1 MLKLRSIAV
10 ELTARCNQRC
20 IYCYNPWRTAPP
32 AVEADLPTERICRL
46 LDRVLVEAQ
55 PDQITLT
62 GGEPFLR
69 ADLLE
74 IIDYVNARH
83 IPVAI
88 VSNGGLVDEAAA
100 AGLAKRIVNHV
111 QLTLAGPDP
120 GLHDLHCGTGT
131 FETTVAAVRRL
142 VAAGV
147 PVGGSFLCTRRNYS
161 AARDTYRR
169 MHELGVRRHFAFNR
183 FNPSGNAVKQ
193 VLQLLP
199 RRSEVCEAL
208 RQADGF
214 AADHAA
220 TVDCTMPIPRCAIEE
235 ADYPRVRFGR
245 CAVGSPQAEYA
256 VDPQGRLKLCP
267 LQRQTIGSLWESSL
281 EELVARGAA
290 EKFRAAVPA
299 FCRPCP
305 HQGEC
310 LGGCGAAA
318 EWVFGRPD
326 ELDPFLAQH
335 VMPEFSQRVAASGQE
350 TAWVTGLSSAPV
362 PARETPAPQSRVC
375 IDPWFDLVYHALAHL
390 PVAAADASTLM
401 DEEYVRWIG
410 AQFARRAAGGVLPP
424 RMLVADAPLM
434 AAAYDASQQGFLLH
448 AWPLLFDRIDTFL
461 ESANVDFRQC
471 TWADGEPGRLAAAM
485 QAAMSPV
492 LLDLFRAA
500 LVNEVACGYLA
511 IWQEEVAPRAAAYR
525 ELFVAELN
533 RLAADLPALGEVT
546 WMLSYPLGAHG
557 RLLRRTAGTP
567 IIVVGVGG
575 PERNLDER
583 FPLLQGCHEHFV
595 WSAER
600 DLPPA
605 ASLATRPGREGFE
618 AFREME
624 GRALERGLQFFRGSR
639 WEAAY
644 LAWRSR

>member
-1 MLKLRSIAV
+1 M
-10 ELTARCNQRC
+10 
-20 IYCYNPWRTAPP
+20 
-32 AVEADLPTERICRL
+32 
-46 LDRVLVEAQ
+46 
-55 PDQITLT
+55 
-62 GGEPFLR
+62 
-69 ADLLE
+69 
-74 IIDYVNARH
+74 
-83 IPVAI
+83 
-88 VSNGGLVDEAAA
+88 
-100 AGLAKRIVNHV
+100 
-111 QLTLAGPDP
+111 
-120 GLHDLHCGTGT
+120 
-131 FETTVAAVRRL
+131 
-142 VAAGV
+142 
-147 PVGGSFLCTRRNYS
+147 
-161 AARDTYRR
+161 
-169 MHELGVRRHFAFNR
+169 
-183 FNPSGNAVKQ
+183 
-193 VLQLLP
+193 
-199 RRSEVCEAL
+199 
-208 RQADGF
+208 
-214 AADHAA
+214 
-220 TVDCTMPIPRCAIEE
+220 
-235 ADYPRVRFGR
+235 
-245 CAVGSPQAEYA
+245 
-256 VDPQGRLKLCP
+256 DPQGRLKLCP

-401 DEEYVRWIG
+401 DEKYVRWIG

-511 IWQEEVAPRAAAYR
+511 IWQEEAAPCAAAYR

-557 RLLRRTAGTP
+557 RLLRARPARRSSLSASVVPSGTWTNGSPCSRAVTSTSCGARSATCRPRRPWRLGRVVRVLKPSAKWKAGAGAGLAVLSRQP
-567 IIVVGVGG
+567 LGSCLSGLAKPLARSGG
-575 PERNLDER
+575 I
-583 FPLLQGCHEHFV
+583 HHFFLH
-595 WSAER
+595 SGEC
-600 DLPPA
+600 
-605 ASLATRPGREGFE
+605 RPGPC
-618 AFREME
+618 
-624 GRALERGLQFFRGSR
+624 ERVTYCYARLYEVDQRMIGLPTCTSR
-639 WEAAY
+639 
-644 LAWRSR
+644 SH